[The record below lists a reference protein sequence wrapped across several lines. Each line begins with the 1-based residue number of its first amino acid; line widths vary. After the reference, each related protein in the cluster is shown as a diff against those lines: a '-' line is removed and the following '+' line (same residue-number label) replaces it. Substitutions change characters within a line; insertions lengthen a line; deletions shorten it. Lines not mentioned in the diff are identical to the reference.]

1 MKSVEWCSLQ
11 AISELQG
18 YCDLVSEWEK
28 EIESTEVCKDR
39 KCALIDTTAIM
50 SSYALEIAI
59 KSFVSMDSSHA
70 KVECT
75 HDLLKLYD
83 NKDMTEDTRGLLKQ
97 AGITRQ
103 FLENN
108 RAPFIENRYSMDNN
122 ASGKLVTY
130 RASSLRKLV
139 QLLNDK
145 LPEAHCIHF

>member
-59 KSFVSMDSSHA
+59 KSLFPMDKFTCGSR
-70 KVECT
+70 VYT
-75 HDLLKLYD
+75 NLLKLYD
-83 NKDMTEDTRGLLKQ
+83 NKDMKKIQDFKQ

-108 RAPFIENRYSMDNN
+108 RAPFIEKLGSMDNMQVAN
-122 ASGKLVTY
+122 W
-130 RASSLRKLV
+130 
-139 QLLNDK
+139 LLIGRPLEK
-145 LPEAHCIHF
+145 T